1 MAEAK
6 AIARNLRISP
16 RKARLVADL
25 IRGKKVHEAR
35 DILAFTVKKASP
47 VVGKLLESAVAN
59 AEFAAR
65 EAGQRVDTLSFG
77 HRRMVEIARAL
88 AGAPRLV
95 LLDEPA
101 AGLGDDDLARLAAV
115 IREGRDQGI
124 SWLVVDHNFG
134 FLGAIADR
142 VICMDAGK
150 PIADGSPDAV
160 LAHPDV
166 RRAYF
171 GLAAAGA
178 PS

>member
-65 EAGQRVDTLSFG
+65 EAGQRVDTEEYIVDSI
-77 HRRMVEIARAL
+77 MVDGGMVMKRW
-88 AGAPRLV
+88 APASRGRPLKIRKRTAHITLV
-95 LLDEPA
+95 
-101 AGLGDDDLARLAAV
+101 
-115 IREGRDQGI
+115 I
-124 SWLVVDHNFG
+124 SGN
-134 FLGAIADR
+134 
-142 VICMDAGK
+142 
-150 PIADGSPDAV
+150 
-160 LAHPDV
+160 
-166 RRAYF
+166 
-171 GLAAAGA
+171 
-178 PS
+178 